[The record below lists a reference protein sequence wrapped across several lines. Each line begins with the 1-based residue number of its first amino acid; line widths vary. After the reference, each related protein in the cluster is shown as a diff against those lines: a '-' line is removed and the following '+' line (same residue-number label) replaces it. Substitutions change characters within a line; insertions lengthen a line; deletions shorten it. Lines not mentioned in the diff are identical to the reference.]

1 MSEPHRNV
9 TPEVRLA
16 DSSRVEAFTD
26 AVLAI
31 VMTILVLELRPPS
44 YEEGSLLKGLLSQWA
59 SYVAFLVSFLYVGI
73 VWMNHHALFSRI
85 RFVDRGMQWVNFS
98 ILLTA
103 ALLPFPTAVLAEA
116 LREGNPTDQRVAVAL
131 YALVAGLMS
140 AAWIRVFPYL
150 RDHPQLVDPETDLA
164 YFHAQRIRPWIGVIL
179 YTAAGLLGLL
189 APIVGLILFV
199 VMVVFHGLTSEGLH
213 ETPFLRR
220 HAPSAKPPPNRSAPS

>member
-31 VMTILVLELRPPS
+31 VMTILVLELRPPP

-85 RFVDRGMQWVNFS
+85 RFVDRGMQWLNFS

-103 ALLPFPTAVLAEA
+103 ALLPFPTAVLADA

-150 RDHPQLVDPETDLA
+150 REHWLW
-164 YFHAQRIRPWIGVIL
+164 PWVWEPGR
-179 YTAAGLLGLL
+179 AAGSGAAGAIRVVAGLVSSVL
-189 APIVGLILFV
+189 AAVAVDRLAQEAQVRITG
-199 VMVVFHGLTSEGLH
+199 TS
-213 ETPFLRR
+213 
-220 HAPSAKPPPNRSAPS
+220 